1 VLGIV
6 CLLWDPS
13 RIKRRLFHERRFHFR
28 GGTWDSRFPSTVVT
42 LVASLEAG
50 YEVLLHFVILI
61 PILTRA
67 MDQILPVGNKDA

>member
-13 RIKRRLFHERRFHFR
+13 RIERRLFHERRLHFR
-28 GGTWDSRFPSTVVT
+28 GGTWDSRFPEHCSDFSGEFRGWIRSSTPFRD
-42 LVASLEAG
+42 SDS
-50 YEVLLHFVILI
+50 Y
-61 PILTRA
+61 LTRA